1 MTVLDANILLYAY
14 NADAPQ
20 HRAAAAWLEELLEG
34 SGIIGLSWATLW
46 AFLRISTNGRV
57 WPNPMSPRDAFAVV
71 RRLLMQP
78 DVVVLHPGP
87 RHLEL
92 LETLV
97 TETGAIGP
105 LVSDAALALSPSNTE
120 RSSRLRTTIS
130 AAFPPCAGSIRFP
143 VRFEPRD
150 LVHSRAVISGE
161 AHGTVVD
168 VNMRGALLIGH
179 S

>member
-105 LVSDAALALSPSNTE
+105 LVSDAALAALAIEHGAQLASTDHDFS
-120 RSSRLRTTIS
+120 
-130 AAFPPCAGSIRFP
+130 RFP
-143 VRFEPRD
+143 TLRWLNPVP
-150 LVHSRAVISGE
+150 S
-161 AHGTVVD
+161 
-168 VNMRGALLIGH
+168 AL
-179 S
+179 